1 MLCRYVC
8 VQECPLI
15 CPSFSWLY
23 DEQTTS
29 LWKISHQGKH
39 DEERLPLMQVN
50 QWYHDVCRHLG
61 LLGRV
66 LHILWRC
73 KQTKLD
79 HFDCF
84 ISIWSMGYKSKK
96 YPEKQ
101 INWFYLLILS
111 SKSFSVLNSPSSLS
125 LYKRALQELWLQME
139 HNMVHLSSKDEI
151 NKWGWCLVG
160 VE

>member
-1 MLCRYVC
+1 MLWIRYVC

-15 CPSFSWLY
+15 CSSFSWLY
-23 DEQTTS
+23 DEQIGS

-39 DEERLPLMQVN
+39 DEERLLLMQVN

-84 ISIWSMGYKSKK
+84 VSIWSMGYKLKK

-101 INWFYLLILS
+101 INWFHLLLLS
-111 SKSFSVLNSPSSLS
+111 SESFSVKLRDIEALRTPSS
-125 LYKRALQELWLQME
+125 YHKF
-139 HNMVHLSSKDEI
+139 KYFF
-151 NKWGWCLVG
+151 NKYDLVK
-160 VE
+160 

>member
-1 MLCRYVC
+1 MLWVRYMH

-23 DEQTTS
+23 DEQIRS
-29 LWKISHQGKH
+29 LWRISHQVKH
-39 DEERLPLMQVN
+39 DKERLPLIEVN
-50 QWYHDVCRHLG
+50 QWYHDVCRHFG

-96 YPEKQ
+96 YQK
-101 INWFYLLILS
+101 NRLID
-111 SKSFSVLNSPSSLS
+111 FTCCYYQVN
-125 LYKRALQELWLQME
+125 
-139 HNMVHLSSKDEI
+139 HLVCSTLPQA
-151 NKWGWCLVG
+151 CLCTREPYRNCG
-160 VE
+160 CRWSIIWYICLPRMR